1 METFYSNSKNA
12 KHTMKNYIEDIKL
25 LTGKINRKY
34 DSIYPIPRG
43 GYLPA
48 IIISQELN
56 IPISF
61 ELTKNSLIVDDLIDS
76 GKTLSNYSQD
86 KAVVYVKNEKQNE
99 VDYFA
104 VKAQG
109 WINLPDEQGTGIEEN
124 IKRIFQFI
132 GENPDR
138 EGLKDTPTRIARMF
152 KEIYRGYNPE
162 EKPKITV
169 FQNGTDGIIY
179 DNMVIDEGE
188 FYSVCEH
195 HMMPFFGRYWFA
207 YIPHPNGKIL
217 GISKIG
223 RVIDYCAAKLQVQ
236 ERLVYEVVKMLS
248 ESLES
253 ENEPLGLAL
262 VMEGTHLCKTM
273 RGAKK
278 NGKMTSSYLTGVFKE
293 DSLARSEF
301 MNLIKK

>member
-1 METFYSNSKNA
+1 MDQSSRWA
-12 KHTMKNYIEDIKL
+12 
-25 LTGKINRKY
+25 R
-34 DSIYPIPRG
+34 
-43 GYLPA
+43 A
-48 IIISQELN
+48 
-56 IPISF
+56 
-61 ELTKNSLIVDDLIDS
+61 
-76 GKTLSNYSQD
+76 
-86 KAVVYVKNEKQNE
+86 
-99 VDYFA
+99 
-104 VKAQG
+104 
-109 WINLPDEQGTGIEEN
+109 GIEEN

-152 KEIYRGYNPE
+152 KEIYRGYNSE

-169 FQNGTDGIIY
+169 FQNGVDGIIY

-236 ERLVYEVVKMLS
+236 ERLVYEAVKMLS
-248 ESLES
+248 ESLKDEF
-253 ENEPLGLAL
+253 EPLGLAL

>member
-1 METFYSNSKNA
+1 
-12 KHTMKNYIEDIKL
+12 MKNYIEDIKL
-25 LTGKINRKY
+25 LASKINCKY

-99 VDYFA
+99 VNYFA

-109 WINLPDEQGTGIEEN
+109 WINIPDEQGTGIEEN

-138 EGLKDTPTRIARMF
+138 EG
-152 KEIYRGYNPE
+152 
-162 EKPKITV
+162 
-169 FQNGTDGIIY
+169 
-179 DNMVIDEGE
+179 
-188 FYSVCEH
+188 
-195 HMMPFFGRYWFA
+195 
-207 YIPHPNGKIL
+207 
-217 GISKIG
+217 
-223 RVIDYCAAKLQVQ
+223 
-236 ERLVYEVVKMLS
+236 
-248 ESLES
+248 
-253 ENEPLGLAL
+253 
-262 VMEGTHLCKTM
+262 
-273 RGAKK
+273 
-278 NGKMTSSYLTGVFKE
+278 
-293 DSLARSEF
+293 
-301 MNLIKK
+301 